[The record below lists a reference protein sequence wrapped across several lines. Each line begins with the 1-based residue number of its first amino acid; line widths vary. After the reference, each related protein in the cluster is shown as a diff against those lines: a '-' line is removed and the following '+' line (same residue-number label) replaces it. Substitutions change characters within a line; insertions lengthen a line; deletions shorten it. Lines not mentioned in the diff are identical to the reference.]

1 MSGKESEANP
11 FQVNNVEIAEGRE
24 ANCAILSFFQLLLKS
39 ENESNLMKIVWNNH
53 FVLKENGTKDKTVLD
68 FQGNT
73 VATIHIL

>member
-1 MSGKESEANP
+1 VSGKESEANP

>member
-73 VATIHIL
+73 VATIHIR